1 MLPKQQE
8 KNSMNSTRK
17 TLLSLCAALL
27 LTFGVYACK
36 STSDQSSVNNGT
48 QAGST
53 VSQNTT
59 GDMNTAGLNN
69 STGAYVGGSGVP
81 AQADQ
86 PTSLD
91 ASSRVGGRENV
102 QAATADNSYAG
113 TGQTLITSNG
123 AKTTT
128 TTTYSTPTVVTTAPV
143 APNTTATITTTTTP
157 VTTAEVTSP
166 TVTETTTTTTETT
179 PMVSSTQESTTT
191 TTTPA
196 ETTTHTRMH
205 KD

>member
-1 MLPKQQE
+1 
-8 KNSMNSTRK
+8 MNSTRK

-27 LTFGVYACK
+27 LTLGVVACK

-59 GDMNTAGLNN
+59 GDVNTAGLNN

-102 QAATADNSYAG
+102 QVATADNSYAG

-143 APNTTATITTTTTP
+143 APNTTETITTTTTTP
-157 VTTAEVTSP
+157 VVTTEVTTP
-166 TVTETTTTTTETT
+166 TVTETTTTTETT
-179 PMVSSTQESTTT
+179 PMVSSVQESTTT

-196 ETTTHTRMH
+196 ETTTHRRMH

>member
-1 MLPKQQE
+1 
-8 KNSMNSTRK
+8 MNNTRK
-17 TLLSLCAALL
+17 TILSLCAALL
-27 LTFGVYACK
+27 LTLGVVACK

-59 GDMNTAGLNN
+59 GEVNTAGLNN
-69 STGAYVGGSGVP
+69 STGAYVGGSGVA
-81 AQADQ
+81 AQNDQ
-86 PTSLD
+86 PTSMGD
-91 ASSRVGGRENV
+91 AGTRVGGRENV

-113 TGQTLITSNG
+113 TGQTLITSSG

-143 APNTTATITTTTTP
+143 APNTTETITTTTTP
-157 VTTAEVTSP
+157 VTTVEVTEP

-179 PMVSSTQESTTT
+179 PMVSSTQETTTT

>member
-1 MLPKQQE
+1 
-8 KNSMNSTRK
+8 MNSTRK

-113 TGQTLITSNG
+113 TGQTLITSKG
-123 AKTTT
+123 TKTTT
-128 TTTYSTPTVVTTAPV
+128 TTTYATPTVVTTAPV
-143 APNTTATITTTTTP
+143 VPNTTETITTT
-157 VTTAEVTSP
+157 EVTPP
-166 TVTETTTTTTETT
+166 TVTETTTTTTETV
-179 PMVSSTQESTTT
+179 PMVSSVQETTT

>member
-1 MLPKQQE
+1 
-8 KNSMNSTRK
+8 MNSTRK

-113 TGQTLITSNG
+113 TGQTLITSKG
-123 AKTTT
+123 TK
-128 TTTYSTPTVVTTAPV
+128 
-143 APNTTATITTTTTP
+143 
-157 VTTAEVTSP
+157 
-166 TVTETTTTTTETT
+166 TTTTTTETV
-179 PMVSSTQESTTT
+179 PMVSSVQETTT

>member
-1 MLPKQQE
+1 
-8 KNSMNSTRK
+8 MNSTRK

-27 LTFGVYACK
+27 LTLGVVACK

-59 GDMNTAGLNN
+59 GEVNTAGLNN

-86 PTSLD
+86 PTSMAD
-91 ASSRVGGRENV
+91 ANSRVGGRENV

-128 TTTYSTPTVVTTAPV
+128 TTTYSTPTVVATAPV
-143 APNTTATITTTTTP
+143 APNTTETIVTTTP
-157 VTTAEVTSP
+157 VVTTEVTTP
-166 TVTETTTTTTETT
+166 TVTETETTTTTTETT
-179 PMVSSTQESTTT
+179 PMVSSVQESTTT
-191 TTTPA
+191 TTTPT
-196 ETTTHTRMH
+196 ETTTTHRRMH

>member
-1 MLPKQQE
+1 
-8 KNSMNSTRK
+8 MNSTRK

-27 LTFGVYACK
+27 LTLGVFACK
-36 STSDQSSVNNGT
+36 STSDQSSVTNGT

-53 VSQNTT
+53 VSQNST
-59 GDMNTAGLNN
+59 GEVNTAGLNN

-86 PTSLD
+86 PTSMGD

-143 APNTTATITTTTTP
+143 APNTTETITTTTP
-157 VTTAEVTSP
+157 VTTAEVTTP

-179 PMVSSTQESTTT
+179 PMVSSVQESTTT

-196 ETTTHTRMH
+196 ETTTTTHRRMH